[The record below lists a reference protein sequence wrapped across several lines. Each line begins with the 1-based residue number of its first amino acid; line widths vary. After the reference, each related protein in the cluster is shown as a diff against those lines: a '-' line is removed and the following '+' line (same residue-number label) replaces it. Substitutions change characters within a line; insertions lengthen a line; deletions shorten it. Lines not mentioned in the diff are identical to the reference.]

1 MGEESTKVIMKAFVF
16 TKYGPPD
23 VLELR
28 EVRTPAPKDDEL
40 LIKVHAASVNDWDW
54 CLVRGKP
61 FFIRLMGGLPKPKI
75 TILGVD
81 VAGRVEAVGRNVKR
95 FQPGDDVYGDL
106 SECGFGGF
114 AEYVCAAENALT
126 LKPANMTFIDAAAI
140 PHAAMLAVQ
149 GLRDVGQIQP
159 GQKVLINGA
168 GGGVGIFGVQIA
180 KLIGVDVTGVDS
192 AWKLDMMR
200 SMGFDQVIDYA
211 QEDFTKNGQRYDL
224 ILDAKT
230 NRSTFD
236 YVRALRPNGTYVT
249 VGGSMVRLLQAL
261 FLGPWISKFSKKNIR
276 IVALSPNKDLDYIN
290 ELFEAGK
297 FKPVI
302 DGPYKF
308 REVPEAIRRFGEG
321 KHKGKVVITVE
332 DSN

>member
-1 MGEESTKVIMKAFVF
+1 MKAFLF
-16 TKYGPPD
+16 AKYGPPD

-28 EVRTPAPKDDEL
+28 EVKTPIPKDNEV
-40 LIKVHAASVNDWDW
+40 LIRVHATSVNDWDW

-61 FFIRLMGGLPKPKI
+61 FFIRLMGGLSRPKI

-81 VAGRVEAVGRNVKR
+81 VAGRVETVGRNVKKY
-95 FQPGDDVYGDL
+95 QVGDDVYGDL

-114 AEYVCAAENALT
+114 AEYVCANENALA
-126 LKPANMTFIDAAAI
+126 LKPASMTFTEAAAI

-149 GLRDVGQIQP
+149 GLSEIGQIQP
-159 GQKVLINGA
+159 RQKILINGA
-168 GGGVGIFGVQIA
+168 GGGVGFFAVQIA

-192 AWKLDMMR
+192 ASKLDMMR

-224 ILDAKT
+224 VLDTKT

-236 YVRALRPNGTYVT
+236 YVRALSPDGTYVT
-249 VGGSMVRLLQAL
+249 VGGSMIRLLQAL
-261 FLGPWISKFSKKNIR
+261 FLGPWISKIRKKNIR
-276 IVALSPNKDLDYIN
+276 IVALEPNKDLDYIN

-297 FKPVI
+297 IKPVI
-302 DGPYKF
+302 DGPYEF
-308 REVPEAIRRFGEG
+308 SEVPEAIRRFGEG
-321 KHKGKVVITVE
+321 KHKGKVVIAVE
-332 DSN
+332 KSN